1 MKKDVLFP
9 LLTCVGL
16 GLCANSLILSLP
28 LSVISKGTCLIL
40 SSFVFSSVA
49 LMVLALAL
57 RGTWSTTKRPDSLN
71 RLATLAEKEREIL
84 AGKAT
89 KKMTTSHDEWCSCEH
104 CCPTLEA
111 FRARMYRDFNHK

>member
-49 LMVLALAL
+49 LMVLALVL
-57 RGTWSTTKRPDSLN
+57 RDTWSTTKGPDSLN
-71 RLATLAEKEREIL
+71 RLATLAEKEKEIL

-89 KKMTTSHDEWCSCEH
+89 KRTIDDYGSFTQSDFDIESAYAHG
-104 CCPTLEA
+104 A
-111 FRARMYRDFNHK
+111 YRSN